1 MWQAIRAELAYFR
14 PWLIGGYGIAAGVIV
29 IVSLVF
35 YAVGEDGPP
44 AHAAAGIRGMFMIM
58 APLILGF
65 VIQALRLEERRTRL
79 LLAGPLTPRQ
89 LAGINALLPLI
100 LLGVGV
106 SGAGLMIGIEA
117 LLTGRLET
125 EALHIVGYVGG
136 MIFVG
141 LMVSQLTQ
149 DTAVAYR
156 ERRRKAAV
164 ISWAGFAVA
173 LLILVA
179 LTTVAVMFQGPL
191 SWPIMHLGNAIA
203 AAAGMAASVALYSG
217 RADFTR

>member
-1 MWQAIRAELAYFR
+1 M
-14 PWLIGGYGIAAGVIV
+14 V
-29 IVSLVF
+29 
-35 YAVGEDGPP
+35 
-44 AHAAAGIRGMFMIM
+44 
-58 APLILGF
+58 
-65 VIQALRLEERRTRL
+65 
-79 LLAGPLTPRQ
+79 
-89 LAGINALLPLI
+89 
-100 LLGVGV
+100 
-106 SGAGLMIGIEA
+106 GIEA
-117 LLTGRLET
+117 LLSGGYET

-136 MIFVG
+136 GIFVG
-141 LMVSQLTQ
+141 LMASQLTQ

-179 LTTVAVMFQGPL
+179 LTTVAVVFQGPL

-217 RADFTR
+217 RTDFTR

>member
-14 PWLIGGYGIAAGVIV
+14 PWLIGGYGIAAGVVI
-29 IVSLVF
+29 IVSVVF

-44 AHAAAGIRGMFMIM
+44 GHAAAGIRGMFMIM

-65 VIQALRLEERRTRL
+65 VIQEMRREERRTRL

-89 LAGINALLPLI
+89 LAGVNVLLPLL

-106 SGAGLMIGIEA
+106 IGAGLMIGIEA
-117 LLTGRLET
+117 LLTGGLAT

-141 LMVSQLTQ
+141 LMIGQLIPEAT
-149 DTAVAYR
+149 VAYR
-156 ERRRKAAV
+156 ERRRRAAV
-164 ISWAGFAVA
+164 ASWAGFGVA
-173 LLILVA
+173 MLLLAA
-179 LTTVAVMFQGPL
+179 LTTLAVVFQGPL
-191 SWPIMHLGNAIA
+191 SWPIMHLGNVIV

-217 RADFTR
+217 RTDFTR

>member
-44 AHAAAGIRGMFMIM
+44 AHSAAGIRGMFVIM

-100 LLGVGV
+100 LLGSV
-106 SGAGLMIGIEA
+106 S
-117 LLTGRLET
+117 LEQ
-125 EALHIVGYVGG
+125 A
-136 MIFVG
+136 
-141 LMVSQLTQ
+141 
-149 DTAVAYR
+149 
-156 ERRRKAAV
+156 
-164 ISWAGFAVA
+164 
-173 LLILVA
+173 
-179 LTTVAVMFQGPL
+179 
-191 SWPIMHLGNAIA
+191 
-203 AAAGMAASVALYSG
+203 
-217 RADFTR
+217 